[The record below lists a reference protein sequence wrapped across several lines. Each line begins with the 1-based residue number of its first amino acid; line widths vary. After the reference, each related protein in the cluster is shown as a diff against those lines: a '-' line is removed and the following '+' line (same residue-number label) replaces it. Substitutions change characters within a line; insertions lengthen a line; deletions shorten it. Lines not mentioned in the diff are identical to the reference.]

1 VIPPR
6 TLVGTHAPDDVP
18 NLLVVE
24 APAVGALVRT
34 DAGTRRIQQQE
45 MES

>member
-1 VIPPR
+1 MNPPR
-6 TLVGTHAPDDVP
+6 TLVGTRAPDDVP

-24 APAVGALVRT
+24 APALGALARP
-34 DAGTRRIQQQE
+34 DAGTRRIPQQE